1 MKKLLDNLKADYESA
16 KSARRDWEQY
26 IKTMRTYY
34 NGATKPRKD
43 GKSNYVS
50 REVLRAVL
58 WIKPLIKN
66 PFTKNTKIIRAN
78 PITQDDTLI
87 AAQSE
92 RLVNYFYTK
101 KFKRAKFFEELAV
114 TYAVDGTTF
123 VKTGWEYKSVKKEV
137 EIDIVDD
144 NTGQIIGQ
152 KKQEVEIPIR
162 SHPTAIVCNNED
174 IFIDPNARSIDEA
187 NFIIHRREVSLSQL
201 REEGI
206 YENLDKIQIDDGDSA
221 FPMNYEDKARK
232 KFYMYEYWG
241 KYDKNGDGIAE
252 PIVCCWVDDVVVRLD
267 DNPFPDG
274 EPPFV
279 TDKFETKLGSKYGM
293 SMADIIS
300 DFQVAKTN
308 ILRGIFNDIKTSNS
322 QQKGVLKGNL
332 DSVNFRRW
340 KNGEPFEFNLS
351 PNGFYQGS
359 YTQIPSYVFNVLQLV
374 DMDEK
379 ALANINQEA
388 GYGAQ
393 ATYGS
398 KASKSGQMTPEM
410 LRESDIINNVSEN
423 IVKPMIRKW
432 IAYAYEFM
440 EPEDIQR
447 ITGMPYQDVP
457 IEFIDGRM
465 DFDITISTEQTDNV
479 KASNLSFLLQTLG
492 NNLPF
497 ELTKTIM
504 AEIAELQKMD
514 ALAEQIRGYEPQPSE
529 IEMKE
534 KMLELKL
541 LEASIMERYSRVKEN
556 EADYAMKMSKAK
568 ENDSKAKMIDLE
580 TIRKK
585 YGLDFKEELAKKV
598 VPEKLKID
606 NYGHKMA
613 KSILGHGKSIS
624 DTITE

>member
-1 MKKLLDNLKADYESA
+1 MKRLLDNLKADFESA
-16 KSARRDWEQY
+16 ESARKDWEHY
-26 IKTMRTYY
+26 IRNMRAYY
-34 NGATKPRKD
+34 NGVAKPRKD

-58 WIKPLIKN
+58 WIKPLIKS
-66 PFTKNTKIIRAN
+66 PFVKNTKIIKAN
-78 PITQDDTLI
+78 PLTKDDMHIARQTEKLI
-87 AAQSE
+87 
-92 RLVNYFYTK
+92 NYFYTK
-101 KFKRAKFFEELAV
+101 KFKRAKFFDEFSV
-114 TYAVDGTTF
+114 TYAVDGTAF
-123 VKTGWEYKSVKKEV
+123 IKTGWEYKSIKKEV
-137 EIDIVDD
+137 EIDIIDD
-144 NTGQIIGQ
+144 NTGEILGK
-152 KKQEVEIPIR
+152 KKQEIEIPIK
-162 SHPTAIVCNNED
+162 SHPTAIVCDNND
-174 IFIDPNARSIDEA
+174 IFIDPNARSIEEA

-201 REEGI
+201 KEEGI
-206 YENLDKIQIDDGDSA
+206 YENLDKIKIDDGD
-221 FPMNYEDKARK
+221 FPLNYEDKARK

-241 KYDKNGDGIAE
+241 KYDRNGDGIAE
-252 PIVCCWVDDVVVRLD
+252 PVVCCWVDDVIIRLD

-279 TDKFETKLGSKYGM
+279 TDRFEVKLESKYGM

-308 ILRGIFNDIKTSNS
+308 ILRGIFNDIKSSNS

-332 DSVNFRRW
+332 DSVNFKRW

-359 YTQIPSYVFNVLQLV
+359 YTQIPSYIFNVLQMV

-388 GYGAQ
+388 GIGAQ

-410 LRESDIINNVSEN
+410 IRESDIINNVSEN
-423 IVKPMIRKW
+423 IVKPMLRKW

-447 ITGMPYQDVP
+447 ITGMPYQDVS

-492 NNLPF
+492 NNIPF
-497 ELTKTIM
+497 DITKTIM

-514 ALAEQIRGYEPQPSE
+514 ALADKIKEYEPQPNE
-529 IEMKE
+529 LEMKE

-556 EADYAMKMSKAK
+556 EAEYAMKMAKAK
-568 ENDSKAKMIDLE
+568 ESNSKAQMLDLE

-606 NYGHKMA
+606 NYASKMA
-613 KSILGHGKSIS
+613 KSVLNNTKELDLS
-624 DTITE
+624 E